1 MVRKQK
7 SQMAVQGTE
16 VLEAFEQEAESE
28 VKKIND
34 IRKKEFRSE
43 MDSAFFFSVVFD
55 TRAERD
61 AWLKDH
67 NIILEED
74 FFVKS
79 KDFLV

>member
-1 MVRKQK
+1 MVRKQQ
-7 SQMAVQGTE
+7 SQKPGTE
-16 VLEAFEQEAESE
+16 ALEALEQEAELE

-43 MDSAFFFSVVFD
+43 LDSAFYFSVVFD
-55 TRAERD
+55 SRAERD
-61 AWLKDH
+61 QWLKTH
-67 NIILEED
+67 EIVLEED